1 MNKEEK
7 QHLLNRLD
15 KIGRDYHKLV
25 DVPLKD
31 LFREMRIVF
40 NEIAEFY
47 NEIDELE
54 VENE

>member
-7 QHLLNRLD
+7 QYLLNRLD
-15 KIGRDYHKLV
+15 EIGRDFYNLV

-31 LFREMRIVF
+31 IFREMTMVF
-40 NEIAEFY
+40 NKIAEFY

-54 VENE
+54 VEE